1 MACGLFHWLF
11 LKFLVLKL
19 GMFGYWIKSTYLLS
33 IYWPSLDT
41 LVTFLKF
48 LVLKFC
54 CLDVN
59 LVHIATTSV
68 GILCL
73 YDKTLHSSCFPSRE
87 KTADFSY
94 FKRLLRIAKQ
104 ANDKY
109 FWVKRQVAFEKKNW
123 TLLIIVQWKAF
134 T

>member
-1 MACGLFHWLF
+1 
-11 LKFLVLKL
+11 
-19 GMFGYWIKSTYLLS
+19 MFGYWIAKSTFDLWVIARYLS
-33 IYWPSLDT
+33 AFFE
-41 LVTFLKF
+41 VF
-48 LVLKFC
+48 VLKFC

-59 LVHIATTSV
+59 LVHIATTYV

-123 TLLIIVQWKAF
+123 TL
-134 T
+134 

>member
-1 MACGLFHWLF
+1 M
-11 LKFLVLKL
+11 
-19 GMFGYWIKSTYLLS
+19 
-33 IYWPSLDT
+33 
-41 LVTFLKF
+41 TFLKF

-123 TLLIIVQWKAF
+123 TLEICSTMKSIYVAELAKWR
-134 T
+134 TS

>member
-1 MACGLFHWLF
+1 M
-11 LKFLVLKL
+11 
-19 GMFGYWIKSTYLLS
+19 YES
-33 IYWPSLDT
+33 SLDT
-41 LVTFLKF
+41 SVTFLKF

-123 TLLIIVQWKAF
+123 TL
-134 T
+134 

>member
-1 MACGLFHWLF
+1 MYG
-11 LKFLVLKL
+11 
-19 GMFGYWIKSTYLLS
+19 S
-33 IYWPSLDT
+33 SLDT
-41 LVTFLKF
+41 SVTFLKF

-59 LVHIATTSV
+59 LVYIATTSV

-73 YDKTLHSSCFPSRE
+73 YDKTLHSSCFPSGE

-104 ANDKY
+104 GNDKY
-109 FWVKRQVAFEKKNW
+109 FWVKRQVAFEKKK
-123 TLLIIVQWKAF
+123 LDIIIVQ
-134 T
+134 